1 MNPCCFQ
8 ARTIGQDAPSLPPTA
23 LWNKIRP
30 ATGAVDLGRSEKI
43 VQQVLNSQPV
53 QQPRAPLVTSAPPAG
68 SANSVVTIRH
78 AAPTTSQQPPTFS
91 GATQTLLLSNGKTV
105 TLTRPLQQIRPQVS
119 SAAQQQLGAPPPQ
132 QLVIVSQSQQQSQ
145 QAPIPVI
152 QGGGVG
158 AAGGV
163 VTTSANP
170 SPSPIVL
177 TSPPNQPTVVS
188 GSSTGGG
195 QAVFRLPTSAAAPG
209 TVFVEASGIAPGQ
222 PSTSKPVPQ
231 AVLVS

>member
-1 MNPCCFQ
+1 M
-8 ARTIGQDAPSLPPTA
+8 
-23 LWNKIRP
+23 
-30 ATGAVDLGRSEKI
+30 
-43 VQQVLNSQPV
+43 
-53 QQPRAPLVTSAPPAG
+53 
-68 SANSVVTIRH
+68 
-78 AAPTTSQQPPTFS
+78 
-91 GATQTLLLSNGKTV
+91 
-105 TLTRPLQQIRPQVS
+105 
-119 SAAQQQLGAPPPQ
+119 
-132 QLVIVSQSQQQSQ
+132 
-145 QAPIPVI
+145 
-152 QGGGVG
+152 
-158 AAGGV
+158 

-188 GSSTGGG
+188 GSSTGG